1 MNLPNL
7 DAHSR
12 HHPVVAPAHRWHG
25 GPKPTK
31 ASRSGTTFQG
41 AWWRPDSS
49 REMPTDGAKFGSRNA
64 TRVVA
69 PRKIIPEEYIPMN
82 GEHENSAG
90 KSRSEEK
97 IAERNASER

>member
-1 MNLPNL
+1 VVETGQFEG
-7 DAHSR
+7 DALVFRGEFS
-12 HHPVVAPAHRWHG
+12 
-25 GPKPTK
+25 
-31 ASRSGTTFQG
+31 
-41 AWWRPDSS
+41 
-49 REMPTDGAKFGSRNA
+49 TDEAKFGSRNA

-97 IAERNASER
+97 IAERNASERREVTVLLRSGNP